1 MTEDLR
7 GTLSRFAVGGRGPDS
22 SGRRQH
28 PVAPDPD
35 RSPFQ
40 RDCDRI
46 VHSTA
51 FRRLMHKTQVFV
63 APDGDHFRT
72 RLTHTIEVARVARAL
87 AAILR
92 LNRDLAEAVAL
103 AHDLGHPPFG
113 HAGEEAL
120 KELMSAHGG
129 FEHNAQAIRIV
140 AELERS
146 YFRYNGLNLTW
157 ETLEGIAKHN
167 GPLCSDIPEAVR
179 RLDKEFDLRLGS
191 HASAEAQV
199 AAIADDI
206 AYNCHDLQDGM
217 RAECFALEDIEE
229 LPLVRDA
236 FCRVKESKGD
246 RDSDRNRFAHAVLRA
261 VFKALVNDAARETT
275 ARIETIG
282 PDSAEDIRECGF
294 TVAGFSDKTVSEL
307 KEIRDFLRARMYRS
321 ELMERARSAA
331 KQIVRDLFGHFMASP
346 DLLPRDWGMAMA
358 EAAGADQSSARFVG
372 DYIAGMT
379 DRYAIRAHMRAGFSP
394 GEDFYRE
401 LLYAGNSER

>member
-7 GTLSRFAVGGRGPDS
+7 GALSPFAVGVGGPDPC
-22 SGRRQH
+22 GRRQH
-28 PVAPDPD
+28 PVASDPD

-63 APDGDHFRT
+63 SPDGDHFRT

-92 LNRDLAEAVAL
+92 LNLDLAEAVAL

-120 KELMSAHGG
+120 KELMSEHGG

-146 YFRYNGLNLTW
+146 YFGYNGLNLTW

-167 GPLCSDIPEAVR
+167 GPLTGEIPQAVG
-179 RLDKEFDLRLGS
+179 RLDREFDLRLAS

-217 RAECFALEDIEE
+217 RAACFALEDIEA
-229 LPLVRDA
+229 LPLVRNA
-236 FCRVKESKGD
+236 FRKVGESKRESDPD
-246 RDSDRNRFAHAVLRA
+246 RFSQAVLRA
-261 VFKALVNDAARETT
+261 VFKALVNDAASETG
-275 ARIETIG
+275 ARIKTIR
-282 PDSAEDIRECGF
+282 PASADDIRECGS
-294 TVAGFSDKTVSEL
+294 TVAGFSGKTASEL
-307 KEIRDFLRARMYRS
+307 AEVRIFLRQRMYRS
-321 ELMERARSAA
+321 ASMEKARSAA
-331 KQIVRDLFGHFMASP
+331 QQIVRDLFRHYMEKPG
-346 DLLPRDWGMAMA
+346 LLPAGWGAA
-358 EAAGADQSSARFVG
+358 EARAADSQTARFVG

-379 DRYAIRAHMRAGFSP
+379 DRYAIKSHMRAGFSP

-401 LLYAGNSER
+401 LLYAGNGER

>member
-1 MTEDLR
+1 MTDDPR
-7 GTLSRFAVGGRGPDS
+7 GTLRPFAVGAGGPDS
-22 SGRRQH
+22 CGLRRH
-28 PVAPDPD
+28 PVASDPD

-63 APDGDHFRT
+63 SPDGDHFRT
-72 RLTHTIEVARVARAL
+72 RLTHTVEVARVARAL

-92 LNRDLAEAVAL
+92 LNGDLAEAVAL

-120 KELMSAHGG
+120 EELMSAHGG

-146 YFRYNGLNLTW
+146 YFGYDGLNLTW

-167 GPLCSDIPEAVR
+167 GPLSGDIAQAVR
-179 RLDKEFDLRLGS
+179 KLDEEFNLRLGS

-217 RAECFALEDIEE
+217 RAECFALEDIEA

-236 FCRVKESKGD
+236 FRKVGESKKEN
-246 RDSDRNRFAHAVLRA
+246 DRNRFAQAVLRA
-261 VFKALVNDAARETT
+261 VFKALVNDAASETR
-275 ARIETIG
+275 ARI
-282 PDSAEDIRECGF
+282 DSVRPCSAADIRECGHA
-294 TVAGFSDKTVSEL
+294 VAGFSGKTASEL
-307 KEIRDFLRARMYRS
+307 AEVRIFLRQRMYRS
-321 ELMERARSAA
+321 ASMEKARSAA
-331 KQIVRDLFGHFMASP
+331 KQIVRDLFGHFMAKP
-346 DLLPRDWGMAMA
+346 DLLPADWGMAMA
-358 EAAGADQSSARFVG
+358 GAADADQRRARFVG

-401 LLYAGNSER
+401 LLYAGNSE

>member
-1 MTEDLR
+1 MTEDPF
-7 GTLSRFAVGGRGPDS
+7 GTLRPFAVGAGGQDS
-22 SGRRQH
+22 CGRRQH
-28 PVAPDPD
+28 PVASDPD

-63 APDGDHFRT
+63 SPDGDHFRT

-92 LNRDLAEAVAL
+92 LNGDLAEAVAL

-120 KELMSAHGG
+120 KDLMSAHGG

-146 YFRYNGLNLTW
+146 YFGYDGLNLTW

-167 GPLCSDIPEAVR
+167 GPLDGDISQAVR
-179 RLDKEFDLRLGS
+179 KLDAEFDLRLGS

-217 RAECFALEDIEE
+217 RAECFALEDIES

-236 FCRVKESKGD
+236 FRKVGESK
-246 RDSDRNRFAHAVLRA
+246 RKSDRSRFANAVVRA
-261 VFKALVNDAARETT
+261 VFKALVADAAGETG
-275 ARIETIG
+275 ARIESVQ
-282 PDSAEDIRECGF
+282 PDSADDIRGCGSA
-294 TVAGFSDKTVSEL
+294 VAGFSCKTASEL
-307 KEIRDFLRARMYRS
+307 AEVRIFLRRRMYRS
-321 ELMERARSAA
+321 ASMEKARSAA
-331 KQIVRDLFGHFMASP
+331 KQIVRDLFGHFMAKP
-346 DLLPRDWGMAMA
+346 DLLPGDWGVATA
-358 EAAGADQSSARFVG
+358 EAAGADRGRARFVG

-379 DRYAIRAHMRAGFSP
+379 DRYAIRAHMDAKFSS
-394 GEDFYRE
+394 GEGFYRD

>member
-7 GTLSRFAVGGRGPDS
+7 GTLSPFAVGAGGPDS
-22 SGRRQH
+22 CGRRQH
-28 PVAPDPD
+28 RVASDPD

-40 RDCDRI
+40 RDSDRI

-92 LNRDLAEAVAL
+92 LNVDLAEALAL

-120 KELMSAHGG
+120 TELMSAHGG

-146 YFRYNGLNLTW
+146 YFGYDGLNLTW

-167 GPLCSDIPEAVR
+167 GPLSGDIPHAVR
-179 RLDKEFDLRLGS
+179 RLDREFDLRLDT

-217 RAECFALEDIEE
+217 RAECFALEDIES

-236 FCRVKESKGD
+236 FRKVGESK
-246 RDSDRNRFAHAVLRA
+246 RESDRSRFANAVLRA
-261 VFKALVNDAARETT
+261 VFKALVNDAASETG
-275 ARIETIG
+275 ARIKAIR
-282 PDSAEDIRECGF
+282 PCSADDIRECGS
-294 TVAGFSDKTVSEL
+294 TVAGFSGKTASEL
-307 KEIRDFLRARMYRS
+307 AEVRVFLRQRMYRS
-321 ELMERARSAA
+321 ALMEKARSAA
-331 KQIVRDLFGHFMASP
+331 QQIIRDLFRHYMEEPG
-346 DLLPRDWGMAMA
+346 LLPAGWGAATA
-358 EAAGADQSSARFVG
+358 EAAAAGRRARLVG

-379 DRYAIRAHMRAGFSP
+379 DRYAIKAHVRAGFSP
-394 GEDFYRE
+394 GDDFYRE
-401 LLYAGNSER
+401 LLYAGNSG